1 MGGATLDEDQ
11 DIHRGL
17 RNLIGQNN
25 CFLNS
30 ALQTLWHLPRFRKAL
45 DEFKFPEAAEG
56 ASKDDTSSMQLLPS
70 LQTLF
75 ANFKYGESYVLP
87 ADEVR
92 GV

>member
-1 MGGATLDEDQ
+1 MGGSTADEE
-11 DIHRGL
+11 IHRGL

-30 ALQTLWHLPRFRKAL
+30 ALQTLWHLPKFRSAL
-45 DEFKFPEAAEG
+45 NDYEFPER
-56 ASKDDTSSMQLLPS
+56 DDMSMVQLLPS

-75 ANFKYGESYVLP
+75 ANFQYGESSVLP

-92 GV
+92 AVKIE